1 MNFLPIIVLIAL
13 FGIIC
18 IAMAAFAIV
27 SGLFQFM
34 FGMI

>member
-1 MNFLPIIVLIAL
+1 L

-18 IAMAAFAIV
+18 IAMAAFAII